1 MEKLNLATDPWV
13 KLRFRAPTSLIDFF
27 HMEKAPE
34 LDGTPAERFV
44 VFRLL
49 LAILQ
54 ASCPLELE
62 WDLENLTIEDM
73 KRRAADY
80 LNSHAAEFEL
90 YDANRPFLQYPAV
103 VSKEKSLSTGSLVIG
118 VCVGNATRLFE
129 SNCER
134 RLTPAEE
141 AYILLLQV
149 ILGFSGKKPDAQI
162 TIAKGLKKKIPS
174 PASPSLGRSLL
185 HTFPLGED
193 LFATLRLNL
202 LTREDLEMMP
212 FLREGMGV
220 PPWERMPDAE
230 VGESAERYAS
240 SYMGRL
246 IPLAH
251 FCHLLDGRMHMTSGI
266 TYPVLKET
274 GIADPSVSLKK
285 SKEGQFSAVT
295 ASTEK
300 QPWRQ
305 LEAVLAFGKGDGCRL
320 LELRS
325 GMSGECRGM
334 WCVGLM
340 MSEQGGDQ
348 YFSGTDGFVEE
359 VFRIQGSWS
368 DSGFM
373 NRYSRGLAKLEH
385 ISKMLCAAVANYYRE
400 ISAVDDIKK
409 NAFIKKKE
417 NAARSGFW
425 KLCDVHGEAFVEG
438 CMTGTQASALLTF
451 VRCAETAYADSCST
465 QGARNLMMY
474 VKNQPRFGKLV
485 KELNAM
491 RSEGQK

>member
-103 VSKEKSLSTGSLVIG
+103 VSKEKSLSTGSLVMG

-162 TIAKGLKKKIPS
+162 TIAKGLKKKSSS

-202 LTREDLEMMP
+202 LTCEDLEMMS

-246 IPLAH
+246 IPLAR

-274 GIADPSVSLKK
+274 GIADLSVSLKK
-285 SKEGQFSAVT
+285 IKEGQFSAVT

-320 LELRS
+320 LELKRD
-325 GMSGECRGM
+325 MSGECSGM

-340 MSEQGGDQ
+340 MSEQAGEQ

-359 VFRIQGSWS
+359 VFRNQGSWS

-373 NRYSRGLAKLEH
+373 NRYSRGLARLEL
-385 ISKMLCAAVANYYRE
+385 ISKALCAAVANYYRE
-400 ISAVDDIKK
+400 IGAGDV
-409 NAFIKKKE
+409 IKKKVD
-417 NAARSGFW
+417 AARSGFW
-425 KLCDVHGEAFVEG
+425 KLCDEHGEAFVEG

-474 VKNQPRFGKLV
+474 LKNRPRFGKLV